1 LIFSRSR
8 CAAELGA
15 RHTAS
20 RPYGAASE
28 NEDVENVTSPLNAD
42 HILTTTRAVRKRL
55 DFDRPVPRDLV
66 EECLE
71 IAVQAPT
78 GSNRQGWQF
87 VLVSDPERKRAI
99 AEHYRRS
106 WYAYSERSRPQYEPE
121 DVRTQRGL
129 RVKTSARYLAD
140 NMHRAPWL
148 LIPAIEGRL
157 PEGAR
162 TVEQAGLWGSILPAF
177 WSFMLAARARGLGT
191 AWTTLHLAYER
202 EVAEILGIPY
212 DQYTQAGLSPIAFT
226 VGDRFSP
233 APRIPLDSVVHWE
246 RW

>member
-1 LIFSRSR
+1 M
-8 CAAELGA
+8 
-15 RHTAS
+15 TAS
-20 RPYGAASE
+20 RSYGDASE
-28 NEDVENVTSPLNAD
+28 NGDVENVTSPLNAD

-55 DFDRPVPRDLV
+55 DFDRPVPRELI

-99 AEHYRRS
+99 AEHYSRS
-106 WYAYSERSRPQYEPE
+106 WYAYSERPRPQYEPE
-121 DVRTQRGL
+121 DVRAQRGP
-129 RVKTSARYLAD
+129 RVQSSARYLAD

-162 TVEQAGLWGSILPAF
+162 TVEQAGFWGSILPAF

-191 AWTTLHLAYER
+191 AWTTLHLPYER

-212 DQYTQAGLSPIAFT
+212 DRYTQAGLSPIAFT
-226 VGDRFSP
+226 TGDRFSS

>member
-1 LIFSRSR
+1 MK
-8 CAAELGA
+8 
-15 RHTAS
+15 
-20 RPYGAASE
+20 
-28 NEDVENVTSPLNAD
+28 VD
-42 HILTTTRAVRKRL
+42 HVLTTTRAVRKRL
-55 DFDRPVPRDLV
+55 DFERPVSRELI

-87 VLVSDPERKRAI
+87 ILVSDPERKRAI

-106 WYAYSERSRPQYEPE
+106 WYASDRPRPRYEPE
-121 DVRTQRGL
+121 DPRARQAE
-129 RVKTSARYLAD
+129 RVVSSARYLAD

-157 PEGAR
+157 SEGAR

-202 EVAEILGIPY
+202 EVAEILGVPY
-212 DQYTQAGLSPIAFT
+212 EQYTQAGLTPIAFT
-226 VGDRFSP
+226 VGDRFNS
-233 APRIPLDSVVHWE
+233 APRIPLDSVSHWE